1 MSCKRMLFNREM
13 HNFYAN
19 KTCESQN
26 HNDEQIKPDKN
37 SAQVR
42 SPFIQNAKVVE
53 QIHGFKRQDE

>member
-1 MSCKRMLFNREM
+1 MSCKRMLFNHEM

-37 SAQVR
+37 SAYVR
-42 SPFIQNAKVVE
+42 SPFIQNEKVVE
-53 QIHGFKRQDE
+53 